1 MNNVQCDAAQ
11 NKPALEAALARG
23 GNTHVTTT
31 VIPAANHLFVRART
45 GSMSEYQALPEE
57 ELAPGT
63 LAAMSDWLLRQRI
76 ARK

>member
-1 MNNVQCDAAQ
+1 
-11 NKPALEAALARG
+11 
-23 GNTHVTTT
+23 
-31 VIPAANHLFVRART
+31 
-45 GSMSEYQALPEE
+45 MSEYQALPKE